1 MQSYLW
7 FCVYCCLLV
16 IVEFVFCC
24 MFGFFAGWWGG
35 GVHTRYQTRYQT
47 VGFKQKTRG
56 RRLEKIKQEKITHF
70 GTVQSELQVTQYT
83 Q

>member
-1 MQSYLW
+1 MFIVVCW
-7 FCVYCCLLV
+7 LLLSL
-16 IVEFVFCC
+16 FVFCC
-24 MFGFFAGWWGG
+24 MFGFFAGGWDG

-47 VGFKQKTRG
+47 VGFKKKTRG

>member
-1 MQSYLW
+1 MFIVVCW
-7 FCVYCCLLV
+7 LLLSL
-16 IVEFVFCC
+16 FVFCC
-24 MFGFFAGWWGG
+24 MFGGFAGGGVG